1 MFSSAQKVPELPVRI
16 DGLHEPSIPVD
27 SVRYTVGVSTDFD
40 YQHLLSRIL
49 RLIRMVEIQEYAM
62 IGYRLNHIVES
73 NASRSQK
80 KFVLLVVEGE
90 FHDVI
95 LLHCAHLVYTSRFAD
110 QGRQTC
116 ALYGA
121 PTLFS

>member
-1 MFSSAQKVPELPVRI
+1 MFSSAQKVPELPVRR
-16 DGLHEPSIPVD
+16 DSLHDPSIPVD
-27 SVRYTVGVSTDFD
+27 SVRHTVGVSTDFD
-40 YQHLLSRIL
+40 YKHLLSRML

-95 LLHCAHLVYTSRFAD
+95 LLHCAHFDYTIRLAN
-110 QGRQTC
+110 QGR
-116 ALYGA
+116 
-121 PTLFS
+121 